1 MTAALIDGNALSR
14 QLREEVTHRAAA
26 LRARGHTPGLAVILV
41 GDNPASQVYVRN
53 KVKAC
58 HDTGM
63 HSVLEQ
69 YPATMT
75 EAELLSRVEALNH
88 DDSIH
93 GILVQLPLPDHID
106 AQKVIEAISPEKD
119 VDGFHIASAGALMTG
134 MPGFW
139 PCTPYGCMKMLE
151 SINYDLRSK
160 HAVVIGRSNIV
171 GKPMAL
177 MLLQKNATVTIC
189 HSATRDLKAQTL
201 QADVIVAAVGKRN
214 VLTADMV
221 KPGAVVI
228 DVGMNRNDEGKL
240 CGDVD
245 FAGVKEVAGWITPVP
260 GGVGPMTITMLM
272 VNTLESAERR
282 AAAA

>member
-26 LRARGHTPGLAVILV
+26 LRTRGHTPGLAVILV

-151 SINYDLRSK
+151 SINYDLRGK